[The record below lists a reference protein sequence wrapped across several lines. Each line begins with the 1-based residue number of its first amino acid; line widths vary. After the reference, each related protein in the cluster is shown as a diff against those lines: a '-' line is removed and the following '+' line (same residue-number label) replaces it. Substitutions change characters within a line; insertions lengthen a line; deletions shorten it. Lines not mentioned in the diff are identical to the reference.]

1 MLGRDESEAELGEW
15 VALARYFADCQLVE
29 IEEAARALVARDML
43 VPERAGHRCGVRAL
57 RGKGLSLS
65 GSDGPYLDF
74 AEIIDAAPEA
84 REMAAR
90 CAPAVAV
97 ALLAATGE

>member
-1 MLGRDESEAELGEW
+1 MRDW
-15 VALARYFADCQLVE
+15 VALARYFADCQLAE
-29 IEEAARALVARDML
+29 IEEAARDLVAAGRATRQSAPVIGAGCGRFVARQL
-43 VPERAGHRCGVRAL
+43 AERLGRHYV
-57 RGKGLSLS
+57 
-65 GSDGPYLDF
+65 DF

-97 ALLAATGE
+97 ALLAATSEAR